1 MKKLIRTKNDLLEFQ
16 AQLYA
21 VAQELTEGKTFD
33 ITIEEHKEKRS
44 INANNYSWALQ
55 DQMAKILNISIDE
68 MHKQMVL
75 RYGVLETMSIRQ
87 DAYESAKRVFD
98 YFYELGRSQLNGN
111 TYVHVRVGVG
121 THHYNTKEM
130 STFLNGVVEEAKD
143 LGIQTLEEKQ
153 IQEMVKRWEK

>member
-87 DAYESAKRVFD
+87 DAYESAKRVFE

>member
-87 DAYESAKRVFD
+87 DAYESAKRVFE

-130 STFLNGVVEEAKD
+130 SAFLNGVVEEAKD